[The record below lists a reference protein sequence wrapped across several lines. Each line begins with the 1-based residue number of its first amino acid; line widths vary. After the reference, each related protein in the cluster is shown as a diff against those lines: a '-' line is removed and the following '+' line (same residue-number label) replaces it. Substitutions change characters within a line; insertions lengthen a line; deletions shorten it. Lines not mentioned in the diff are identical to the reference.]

1 MNCRKMPEGRDAE
14 VEVILRPPAN
24 SLLCVIK
31 QERTLGWSKLPPA
44 ILERIDKR
52 WPAPQ
57 KPQFQR
63 AKSCS
68 YPRAIFCARFRRS
81 FLSSSA
87 DLANR
92 RRSLLRY
99 RASLPELPHAIS
111 SDDLRLGRF
120 GSLGGSSPS

>member
-1 MNCRKMPEGRDAE
+1 MNCRKVPEGRGAE
-14 VEVILRPPAN
+14 VKMILRPIAL
-24 SLLCVIK
+24 SSLCVIK
-31 QERTLGWSKLPPA
+31 KELQDGPGGHLPSLKGL
-44 ILERIDKR
+44 ISVGLHGK
-52 WPAPQ
+52 

>member
-1 MNCRKMPEGRDAE
+1 MNCRKMPEGRGGE
-14 VEVILRPPAN
+14 VKMILRPPAL
-24 SLLCVIK
+24 SSLCVIK
-31 QERTLGWSKLPPA
+31 QERTLEWSRRPPG

-52 WPAPQ
+52 WRAPQ
-57 KPQFQR
+57 KPRFQG
-63 AKSCS
+63 AKLCS

-99 RASLPELPHAIS
+99 RASLPELPQAIS